1 MAGVIRPCLSVLAAV
16 GAMGSTG
23 CQQRAREVEIVVKD
37 RAKSSV
43 TINRD
48 AKGSPEAILK
58 FFDTPPLCTP
68 ADVDALLQ
76 AIKEGRQPTNYQGV
90 FDQDQDS

>member
-1 MAGVIRPCLSVLAAV
+1 MTYKGIARGKVIELEGEVTLPE
-16 GAMGSTG
+16 GT
-23 CQQRAREVEIVVKD
+23 EVEIVVKD
-37 RAKSSV
+37 RVKNSA

-48 AKGSPEAILK
+48 GKGSPGAILK
-58 FFDTPPLCTP
+58 FFDTPPSCTP

>member
-1 MAGVIRPCLSVLAAV
+1 MTYKGIARGRVIELEDDLALPE
-16 GAMGSTG
+16 GT
-23 CQQRAREVEIVVKD
+23 EVEIVVKD

-58 FFDTPPLCTP
+58 FFDTSPLCTP

-76 AIKEGRQPTNYQGV
+76 AIKQGRQPTNYQGV

>member
-1 MAGVIRPCLSVLAAV
+1 VNFRVFR
-16 GAMGSTG
+16 GA
-23 CQQRAREVEIVVKD
+23 EVEIVVKD
-37 RAKSSV
+37 WAKNSV
-43 TINRD
+43 TVNHH

-76 AIKEGRQPTNYQGV
+76 AIKEGRQPTNCQGV
-90 FDQDQDS
+90 FDQD